1 MGDSCHIS
9 GIFWHRNQPVILDA
23 GRRQDWLER
32 QSGKFVMTTQQGCPE
47 SARAPLDCFLRNQ
60 HSPEPYQAR
69 FTLKI
74 FFFNSQLFTN
84 AESYCSDKPTSL
96 AGSEVGITG
105 SWLGPRDG
113 CGMWLTCWKRTGER
127 IEGNGFFSILE
138 ILWKSSFS
146 SLHSWPSPS

>member
-1 MGDSCHIS
+1 MFVPLDSKVILQQEDQGPMGDSCHIS
-9 GIFWHRNQPVILDA
+9 GIFWNRNQPVILDA

-74 FFFNSQLFTN
+74 FFQ
-84 AESYCSDKPTSL
+84 
-96 AGSEVGITG
+96 
-105 SWLGPRDG
+105 
-113 CGMWLTCWKRTGER
+113 
-127 IEGNGFFSILE
+127 
-138 ILWKSSFS
+138 
-146 SLHSWPSPS
+146 